1 MASLTR
7 LRPNILRK
15 LISPKLNTLRLIS
28 TSKKSQDTAVVTEKC
43 EVDDSKTVTKNKNWV
58 SYGFDYKNQ
67 EEDENVTHATFFF
80 SVTCCLI
87 IGGFVWAYMPD
98 MQMRD
103 WAQRQ
108 AYLEIRRREK
118 LGLPHVDPN
127 LVDPSTIQL
136 PSDEEL
142 GDTEI
147 II

>member
-7 LRPNILRK
+7 LNANILRK
-15 LISPKLNTLRLIS
+15 LILPKFTAYNKSIS
-28 TSKKSQDTAVVTEKC
+28 TSKKSQDTVTVSTEEKC
-43 EVDDSKTVTKNKNWV
+43 EVVAEKKNWV
-58 SYGFDYKNQ
+58 SYGFDYTNQ
-67 EEDENVTHATFFF
+67 EDDVNVTHATFFF

-87 IGGFVWAYMPD
+87 LGGFLWAYMPD
-98 MQMRD
+98 AQMRD
-103 WAQRQ
+103 WSQRE

-118 LGLPHVDPN
+118 LGLPLVSPDYIEPN
-127 LVDPSTIQL
+127 LINL